1 MMGKF
6 EKLSV
11 EIPAELLDSAKSAVA
26 GGEFLSI
33 EEVVSTALRTWQEKR
48 ESNLARLR
56 ALIDEGYQSGFAP
69 WEGADAIIA
78 EGRRRLAERQ
88 A

>member
-1 MMGKF
+1 MGKL

-11 EIPAELLDSAKSAVA
+11 DIPTELLDTAKSAVA
-26 GGEFLSI
+26 GGEFRSI
-33 EEVVSTALRTWQEKR
+33 EDVVSTALRTWQEKR
-48 ESNLARLR
+48 ESDLAKLR
-56 ALIDEGYQSGFAP
+56 ALIEEGYQSGFEP
-69 WEGADAIIA
+69 WEGVDAIIA